1 MATNKPHVLVVLSSA
16 KPGWFLPELAHPYHI
31 LAPHCTITIASHL
44 GGAAPLDPLSISSYG
59 EDAICAEFM
68 KSHAD
73 LYANTAKLEDL
84 IPRAEAGEFDAI
96 FYVGGYGPMFD
107 IVDSPASA
115 KIIQVLYA
123 NKKLL
128 TGVCHGPAAFA
139 HVNKPSTQ
147 EPLLKGHKVTGVSN
161 KECELLFPV
170 SGIVEPWSVEDE
182 LAKATAGGYSKAA
195 EPYGVEVVLSKGE
208 DGRTFVTGQNP
219 SSGLGVGK
227 AVYKEL
233 FGKDYEE

>member
-1 MATNKPHVLVVLSSA
+1 
-16 KPGWFLPELAHPYHI
+16 
-31 LAPHCTITIASHL
+31 
-44 GGAAPLDPLSISSYG
+44 
-59 EDAICAEFM
+59 M

-170 SGIVEPWSVEDE
+170 SGIVEPWSVERRAWSVE
-182 LAKATAGGYSKAA
+182 RRASSVERQSSIRGGGICT
-195 EPYGVEVVLSKGE
+195 PV
-208 DGRTFVTGQNP
+208 
-219 SSGLGVGK
+219 SST
-227 AVYKEL
+227 
-233 FGKDYEE
+233 